1 MTSLSSDI
9 SSRRVATNGI
19 EAKAAIAGHG
29 PAVLLVHGF
38 QHTSRLCGHIIPL
51 HAPTELVSL
60 LGDFLADD
68 HTAA

>member
-1 MTSLSSDI
+1 MPRSPVMGPRSCCRTG
-9 SSRRVATNGI
+9 SRTW
-19 EAKAAIAGHG
+19 
-29 PAVLLVHGF
+29 
-38 QHTSRLCGHIIPL
+38 RLCGHIIPL